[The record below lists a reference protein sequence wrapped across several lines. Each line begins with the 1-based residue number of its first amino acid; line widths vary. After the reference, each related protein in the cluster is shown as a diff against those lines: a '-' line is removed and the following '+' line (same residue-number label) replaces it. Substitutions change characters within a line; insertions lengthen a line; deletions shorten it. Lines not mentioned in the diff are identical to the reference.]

1 MDRGFELW
9 PGTICQFKDTSKDN
23 SHSKYQYNQNGLIG
37 FRNRKLPVV
46 RREDDEGVVQDV
58 GLLQGGDDA
67 PDGVV
72 HLGEGVSEAAAVSGV
87 TEQSSCGHS

>member
-23 SHSKYQYNQNGLIG
+23 SHSKYNQNGLIG

-58 GLLQGGDDA
+58 GFLQRGYDA
-67 PDGVV
+67 TDGVV

-87 TEQSSCGHS
+87 TE